1 MSLNNTFSEKDTHYF
16 ALDLHEGAILA
27 EPLKF
32 KQYDHRSRVLSI
44 ELTTHNTLLSLQNA
58 RVDIWVYKP
67 DGKLVVNEVLKENI
81 DTENSIILVP
91 LTRQMLTTLPKV
103 ECEIVVTYADNKVL
117 SFPIFEV
124 EIEDSNMDTEQVIST
139 TEFDMFFASL
149 VRMEQWIR
157 DFETKY
163 NIIEEAYA
171 LKLAQIEEQKVRIIN
186 EFEALSGDLVQQDA
200 VRFEELKQLTI
211 GEFAEWFTKAKADFA
226 YAGREIEK
234 RFNELWEKC
243 SELKEYAEQVA
254 KEIEQHKQVI
264 EALRKHA
271 EEVAAD
277 MDAKYAQ
284 FVEMYDDGVRKLQEM
299 ESTFAADQAERA
311 TAFTNAQN
319 ERKVEFTNAQNQRD
333 TEFNTAQ
340 ANRTSAYNTA
350 EANRNTL
357 YRQQE
362 DLRNSGYQTR
372 EDVRDDWYVLQERV
386 RDDAFEAMEVVRNNA
401 ETTRRANENERINA
415 EQMRISGEHDRS
427 INELS
432 RTQQFDEM
440 KNVFNEFFLTFRP
453 VEGE

>member
-44 ELTTHNTLLSLQNA
+44 ELTVHNTLLSLQNA

-67 DGKLVVNEVLKENI
+67 DGKLVVNEVVKENI

-243 SELKEYAEQVA
+243 NELKVYAEQVA
-254 KEIEQHKQVI
+254 KEIEQHRQVV

-299 ESTFAADQAERA
+299 ESTFAADQAEREILFTTTQNERA
-311 TAFTNAQN
+311 TLFNAAQN
-319 ERKVEFTNAQNQRD
+319 ERD
-333 TEFNTAQ
+333 TEFQSAQ
-340 ANRTSAYNTA
+340 TSRANSYNTA
-350 EANRNTL
+350 EATRNSSYNQQEASRNSKYNTAETNRNSQYSAAEEERQQAFDEGEEARSQAEATRL
-357 YRQQE
+357 TSEQRRVENEQYRQE
-362 DLRNSGYQTR
+362 SFASM
-372 EDVRDDWYVLQERV
+372 QER
-386 RDDAFEAMEVVRNNA
+386 
-401 ETTRRANENERINA
+401 
-415 EQMRISGEHDRS
+415 
-427 INELS
+427 
-432 RTQQFDEM
+432 
-440 KNVFNEFFLTFRP
+440 FNLAIMYREI
-453 VEGE
+453 EE